1 MYAGKGMR
9 MPLMERY
16 IFRRVASAF
25 FLALIV
31 LVGTLWMTQV
41 LKQLDVV
48 TAKGQTVW
56 IFLFVTFLA
65 MPELIQIIA
74 PVAFLIA
81 VVFVLNSLNA
91 EGELAAMTAS
101 GAARNTVGRPVFIIA
116 ILLSV
121 ALWFLYNF
129 VSPYSLSGLRYL
141 ITQIRAEVIAALV
154 KDGGFRSVEN
164 GLTMH
169 IRKKSADGRF
179 LGIFVSD
186 DRDPEESIQYLA
198 KSGVLLKNDQG
209 TFLVMEDGDLVRQ
222 LADDSSKNVVAFEN
236 YAFDLSQ
243 FTNTGKQ
250 RVTKARERTT
260 TDLMTLG
267 EDDAYRKK
275 FPALFWLEF
284 HRRTTAPL
292 YPIAFAPIILS
303 FLGRPR
309 TNRQDR
315 GYASAA
321 ASLICTLL
329 FGAGFAAAALVESSG
344 IFFYFMYLIPLAG
357 FAFGSTIM
365 GMNIRL
371 RIPKFA
377 ERAVDGVASVMH
389 SIGNRFR
396 SANPAKG
403 STA

>member
-1 MYAGKGMR
+1 MR

-16 IFRRVASAF
+16 IFRRITSAF

-56 IFLFVTFLA
+56 VFLVVTFLA

-101 GAARNTVGRPVFIIA
+101 GANRNTVGRPIFTLA
-116 ILLSV
+116 ILI
-121 ALWFLYNF
+121 AMTLWLMYNF

-169 IRKKSADGRF
+169 IRHKSADGRF

-186 DRDPEESIQYLA
+186 DRDPDESLQYLA
-198 KSGVLLKNDQG
+198 KSGVLLKNEQG

-222 LADDSSKNVVAFEN
+222 VADDNSKNVVAFEN

-243 FTNTGKQ
+243 FTNAGKA
-250 RVTKARERTT
+250 RATKARERTT
-260 TDLMTLG
+260 TDLMALG

-292 YPIAFAPIILS
+292 YPIAFAPIVLS

-315 GYASAA
+315 GYASTT
-321 ASLICTLL
+321 ASLFCTLL
-329 FGAGFAAAALVESSG
+329 FGAGFAVSALVESSE

-357 FAFGSTIM
+357 FAFGSIIM
-365 GMNIRL
+365 ALNVRL

-377 ERAVDGVASVMH
+377 ERVVDAVH
-389 SIGNRFR
+389 SGMRLIGNRFR
-396 SANPAKG
+396 SADAAKG
-403 STA
+403 SAT

>member
-1 MYAGKGMR
+1 

-16 IFRRVASAF
+16 IFRRIASAF
-25 FLALIV
+25 FLALTV

-41 LKQLDVV
+41 LKQLDVI

-56 IFLFVTFLA
+56 VFLFVTFLA

-81 VVFVLNSLNA
+81 VVFVLNNLNA

-101 GAARNTVGRPVFIIA
+101 GAARNTVGRPVFTLA
-116 ILLSV
+116 VLV
-121 ALWFLYNF
+121 ALVLWLFYNF
-129 VSPYSLSGLRYL
+129 VSPYSLSGLRFL
-141 ITQIRAEVIAALV
+141 ITHIRAEVIAALV
-154 KDGGFRSVEN
+154 KDGGFRSIEN

-169 IRKKSADGRF
+169 IRQKSADGRF

-186 DRDPEESIQYLA
+186 DRDPKESLQYLA

-222 LADDSSKNVVAFEN
+222 LADDNSKNVVAFEN

-243 FTNTGKQ
+243 FTNAGKT
-250 RVTKARERTT
+250 RVTKARERVT
-260 TDLMTLG
+260 TDLIMLG

-275 FPALFWLEF
+275 YPQLFWLEF

-292 YPIAFAPIILS
+292 YPIAFTPILLS

-321 ASLICTLL
+321 ASLICTFL
-329 FGAGFAAAALVESSG
+329 FGAGFAATALVETSG
-344 IFFYFMYLIPLAG
+344 IFIYLVYLIPIAG
-357 FAFGSTIM
+357 FTVGLAILAK
-365 GMNIRL
+365 NIRL

-377 ERAVDGVASVMH
+377 ERAVDVVLSATRNL
-389 SIGNRFR
+389 GNRFR
-396 SANPAKG
+396 SGNAAKG
-403 STA
+403 TTA